1 MAIKAVVA
9 ASQTMRVTCLVS
21 YIYADPGIGKTS
33 LAYTANAPILFDFD
47 AGAHRSGKL
56 RRGATVPVEHWLD
69 VANIE
74 ASDVE
79 GYQSIVIDTAG
90 RALDMIKTH
99 LAENKAN
106 RQNDGSLKLKA
117 QGIANELFKNWITR
131 IRSYGKDVIIL
142 AHAAE
147 DKKGDDIIF
156 RPDVG
161 GKNKNELY
169 RQADLMAY
177 LTNVSGEQGKQ
188 VRMLNFSPST
198 AYHAKNSGG
207 LGDVALPNLVNEP
220 TFLAGLI
227 QKSKDYINSLTEE
240 QVKELQHLDDLQN
253 WKNDCLLCEN
263 AEGLNNLFS
272 GVDREH
278 PYFAQMRVAF
288 ADAVKSLPVMLDKE
302 AGRYVDKEAS
312 AKSTPTPVTDPT
324 VAETQNRPE
333 PKPEQKQAAA
343 STEAQSDNDGASN
356 VVSFDR
362 VRVLREI
369 TNAINLDELKKAW
382 VQVPD
387 SISHND
393 CGPFI
398 RAFTKRNAELTPM
411 DDFTVDEII
420 HSFSEAPDRP
430 QLGKLWKEKVGG
442 FIGIIS
448 EQHMASLNDAF
459 FSADSF
465 FVTEQQN

>member
-1 MAIKAVVA
+1 MALKKVVS
-9 ASQTMRVTCLVS
+9 ASQVMRVKALVA

-33 LAYTANAPILFDFD
+33 LAYTAKDAILFDFD
-47 AGAHRSGKL
+47 SGAHRAGKM

-79 GYQSIVIDTAG
+79 EYQSIVIDTAG

-142 AHAAE
+142 AHATE

-207 LGDVALPNLVNEP
+207 LGDVALPNLANEP

-227 QKSKDYINSLTEE
+227 QQSKDYINSLTDS
-240 QVKELQHLDDLQN
+240 QIKEMQYLDDLQN
-253 WKNDCLLCEN
+253 WKNDCALCEN
-263 AEGLNNLFS
+263 ADDLNDLL
-272 GVDREH
+272 GKVDKEH
-278 PYFAQMRVAF
+278 RFFTEMRQAF
-288 ADAVKSLPVMLDKE
+288 ANAAKSLAVEFDKNT
-302 AGRYVDKEAS
+302 GRYVDKGANP
-312 AKSTPTPVTDPT
+312 TPTPVTDP
-324 VAETQNRPE
+324 VAESKPE
-333 PKPEQKQAAA
+333 PVESLTTVEQPKVDMIALLRSITNTLNLDALKQVVANISTDGLSDKDKESINRAYTKRKQELA
-343 STEAQSDNDGASN
+343 PISIDGILMLMETANTKEQLDKTWVEKVDGFNGSAGLLTEAQRQTLVEAYNKCLD
-356 VVSFDR
+356 
-362 VRVLREI
+362 EI
-369 TNAINLDELKKAW
+369 TLN
-382 VQVPD
+382 Q
-387 SISHND
+387 
-393 CGPFI
+393 
-398 RAFTKRNAELTPM
+398 
-411 DDFTVDEII
+411 
-420 HSFSEAPDRP
+420 EA
-430 QLGKLWKEKVGG
+430 
-442 FIGIIS
+442 
-448 EQHMASLNDAF
+448 
-459 FSADSF
+459 
-465 FVTEQQN
+465 T

>member
-1 MAIKAVVA
+1 MALKKVVA
-9 ASQTMRVTCLVS
+9 ASQVMRVKALVA

-33 LAYTANAPILFDFD
+33 LAYTAKDAILFDFD
-47 AGAHRSGKL
+47 SGAHRAGKM

-79 GYQSIVIDTAG
+79 EYQSIVIDTAG

-142 AHAAE
+142 AHATE

-207 LGDVALPNLVNEP
+207 LGDVALPNLANEP

-227 QKSKDYINSLTEE
+227 QQSKDYINSLTDS
-240 QVKELQHLDDLQN
+240 QVKEMQYLDDLQN
-253 WKNDCLLCEN
+253 WKNDCALCEN
-263 AEGLNNLFS
+263 ADDLNDLL
-272 GVDREH
+272 
-278 PYFAQMRVAF
+278 
-288 ADAVKSLPVMLDKE
+288 VKVDKE
-302 AGRYVDKEAS
+302 HRFFAEMRQAFGESAKKLAVNFDKDTGRYVDKGANP
-312 AKSTPTPVTDPT
+312 TPVPVTDP
-324 VAETQNRPE
+324 VAEAKPE
-333 PKPEQKQAAA
+333 PVEQPTVEPVKVDMIALLRSITNALNIDALKEAA
-343 STEAQSDNDGASN
+343 SKVPSEGINDKDKESIKRAYAKRKQELSPVNIDSILMLMETANTKEQLDKTWVEKVDGFNGSAGLLTEAQRQTLVDAYNKC
-356 VVSFDR
+356 
-362 VRVLREI
+362 LEEI
-369 TNAINLDELKKAW
+369 TLN
-382 VQVPD
+382 Q
-387 SISHND
+387 
-393 CGPFI
+393 
-398 RAFTKRNAELTPM
+398 
-411 DDFTVDEII
+411 
-420 HSFSEAPDRP
+420 EA
-430 QLGKLWKEKVGG
+430 
-442 FIGIIS
+442 
-448 EQHMASLNDAF
+448 A
-459 FSADSF
+459 
-465 FVTEQQN
+465 

>member
-1 MAIKAVVA
+1 MALKSVVSA
-9 ASQTMRVTCLVS
+9 AQTMRVNCLVA

-33 LAYTANAPILFDFD
+33 LAYTAKNPILFDFD

-79 GYQSIVIDTAG
+79 SYQSIVIDTAG

-117 QGIANELFKNWITR
+117 QGMANELFKNWITR

-207 LGDVALPNLVNEP
+207 LGDVALPDLVNDP
-220 TFLAGLI
+220 SFLGDLI
-227 QKSKDYINSLTEE
+227 QQGKDHINSLTEA
-240 QVKELQHLDDLQN
+240 QVEEAKHLDDLQN

-263 AEGLNNLFS
+263 AQALNELIYN
-272 GVDREH
+272 VNADH
-278 PYFAQMRVAF
+278 PYIAQMRTAF
-288 ADAVKSLPVMLDKE
+288 SQAAKALPVVYSKEEGRFLDKE
-302 AGRYVDKEAS
+302 AS
-312 AKSTPTPVTDPT
+312 STLPLAPVTDPT
-324 VAETQNRPE
+324 EQQPVPVAEPKKVDVIALIKSITNAVNMEVLKAAVSAVPKDISDKDRETLNRAYQKRRNEVTPMTQE
-333 PKPEQKQAAA
+333 DVDVVLAKIKSATTTEELSDVWKLDVE
-343 STEAQSDNDGASN
+343 SFTGVITEAQ
-356 VVSFDR
+356 
-362 VRVLREI
+362 
-369 TNAINLDELKKAW
+369 NAVFNT
-382 VQVPD
+382 
-387 SISHND
+387 
-393 CGPFI
+393 
-398 RAFTKRNAELTPM
+398 AFYNRS
-411 DDFTVDEII
+411 DEINYTT
-420 HSFSEAPDRP
+420 HSDHA
-430 QLGKLWKEKVGG
+430 
-442 FIGIIS
+442 
-448 EQHMASLNDAF
+448 A
-459 FSADSF
+459 
-465 FVTEQQN
+465 